1 MRFMY
6 FLLHLKPDLKFRLSC
21 GPCPRRLFFV
31 DGVGSDSSTGSC
43 PLGSAMPPSFEPWR
57 SATPVLTSASGPSV
71 VELVIVLVF
80 ASLVATALFPLLGR
94 FAPLKR
100 STAWAVA
107 CAELLLL
114 WAAPLAAHLH
124 YGDLSAAGQKALV
137 HELVLIT
144 GYLCKLVLLA
154 LNRSA
159 ARPRAKDDT
168 GQWLA
173 PTTEG
178 PQRGAAAFAGAHVW
192 LTADW
197 RRGCSAPWKSEPR
210 YLFWQRVGL
219 GRMDDH
225 S

>member
-1 MRFMY
+1 
-6 FLLHLKPDLKFRLSC
+6 
-21 GPCPRRLFFV
+21 
-31 DGVGSDSSTGSC
+31 
-43 PLGSAMPPSFEPWR
+43 MPPSFEPWR

-107 CAELLLL
+107 SAELLLL

-159 ARPRAKDDT
+159 ARPRAKDDI

-219 GRMDDH
+219 GGMDDH
-225 S
+225 SQ